1 MGSESTQSGS
11 RRDAAAAALQK
22 GLASARHAA
31 RTGLKLGRQHG
42 PAVARRT
49 ADGLKRAGGAIRESE
64 RAKKIAAPARKAG
77 RAAGRVVREK
87 ASKWPWLMKTAERAT
102 EATVRATRAARKHLV
117 EERYFERSIR
127 VLETQRKRYPAVDNA
142 WAQLC
147 HAFSMAPESSSTAPR
162 AGTARRT
169 PTAKKKTA
177 TRRKTAA
184 KKSTTRKKTARKST
198 TRKSSRPA

>member
-162 AGTARRT
+162 AVTARKA
-169 PTAKKKTA
+169 PTSKKKTA

-184 KKSTTRKKTARKST
+184 KKSTTRKKTDRKT
-198 TRKSSRPA
+198 TVRKNNRAA

>member
-31 RTGLKLGRQHG
+31 RTGVKLGRQHG

-87 ASKWPWLMKTAERAT
+87 ASKWPWMMKTAERAT

-117 EERYFERSIR
+117 EERYFERSIEL
-127 VLETQRKRYPAVDNA
+127 LETQRKRYPAVDNA

-162 AGTARRT
+162 AVTARKA
-169 PTAKKKTA
+169 PTSKKKTA

-198 TRKSSRPA
+198 TRKNSRAA

>member
-11 RRDAAAAALQK
+11 RRDAVAAALQK

-31 RTGLKLGRQHG
+31 RTGVKLGRQHG

-87 ASKWPWLMKTAERAT
+87 ASKWPWMMKTAERAT

-117 EERYFERSIR
+117 EERYFERSIEL
-127 VLETQRKRYPAVDNA
+127 LETQRKRYPAVDNA

-162 AGTARRT
+162 AVTARKA
-169 PTAKKKTA
+169 PTSKKKTA

-184 KKSTTRKKTARKST
+184 KKSTTRKST
-198 TRKSSRPA
+198 TRKNSRAA